1 MQQPFSGC
9 LPMNARPVDLVHLAR
24 YTGGDQAL
32 NAEVLQLFVNQ
43 AGELVRR
50 MDGVL
55 QTGDVKT
62 WKEVAHSLKGA
73 ARGIGAFAMANA
85 AEACEPIDPA
95 SDANGAAGALRVLKT
110 DSDAV
115 KIFIDAYLDR

>member
-1 MQQPFSGC
+1 
-9 LPMNARPVDLVHLAR
+9 MNGRPVDLVHLAQ

-50 MDGVL
+50 MDSVL
-55 QTGDVKT
+55 QNGDAKT

-73 ARGIGAFAMANA
+73 ARGIGAFAMADA
-85 AEACEPIDPA
+85 AAACEPIDPGVNA
-95 SDANGAAGALRVLKT
+95 TGAAGALRVLKS

>member
-1 MQQPFSGC
+1 
-9 LPMNARPVDLVHLAR
+9 MNARPVDLVHLAR

-55 QTGDVKT
+55 QTGDSKT
-62 WKEVAHSLKGA
+62 WREVAHSLKGA
-73 ARGIGAFAMANA
+73 ARGIGAFAMADA
-85 AEACEPIDPA
+85 AAACEPIDPA
-95 SDANGAAGALRVLKT
+95 SDSPGAAGALRNLKT
-110 DSDAV
+110 DSEAV
-115 KIFIDAYLDR
+115 KIFIDAYLNL

>member
-1 MQQPFSGC
+1 
-9 LPMNARPVDLVHLAR
+9 MNARPVDLVHLAR

-55 QTGDVKT
+55 QTGDVKI

-95 SDANGAAGALRVLKT
+95 SDNNGAAGALRALKS

-115 KIFIDAYLDR
+115 KIFIDAYLNR